1 MSIDPKNLALPDGL
15 RPLLSHSEESRLS
28 VKSCRAYVEG
38 RFIKGPIPL
47 LWLSRA
53 GMLPGKALHVAI
65 AICFLTGVK
74 KMNTVPVSNKL
85 LAEFGVNRYAK
96 SRALKQLS
104 DAGLVSV
111 EQGVGRSPV
120 VTVLEWNNAG

>member
-38 RFIKGPIPL
+38 RFIRGPIPL

-85 LAEFGVNRYAK
+85 LGEFGVNRYAK

-104 DAGLVSV
+104 NAGLVSI